1 LEEDL
6 TTDLVVLQSHLEGML
21 ERVHANSTT
30 LRRFQLF
37 EKGLLNLNS
46 LAEMVEYVLN
56 AKDFFDLD
64 YIGFCLIDT
73 KEELQKYLNE
83 DSFDVAAHPELIF
96 LTNNELLQSAFGGSH
111 RAYLGPYKRTKCA
124 DFFIIKQHKLAS
136 VAIIPLIRRGKCLG
150 TLNMGSL
157 NVQRFT
163 DTMATDFIEHM
174 TSVVGVCLEN
184 HLNYETMK
192 RTSLIDTLT
201 GVNNRRFLEQRLGEE
216 VDRAQRGVESL
227 SCFFLDV
234 DSFKKVNDT
243 YGHQV
248 GDQVL
253 IAVASVIRE
262 QLRNNDVLARYGGEE
277 FIALLS
283 TIEEDVALD
292 IAERIREKVKALL
305 IETADKKVSVTISI
319 GCSIYKPS
327 KKGHSS
333 SNEVGDM
340 LIKNADKAL
349 YQAKNSGRD
358 KVVSA
363 GVISDHLALAN
374 MFKQN

>member
-1 LEEDL
+1 MEEDL